1 MSRASRARRIATA
14 AVYGGGGLGLAT
26 AVGYGL
32 LYGEAKLARRWVGPP
47 VGVPPV
53 ADGLWGVGG
62 GAPPLR
68 LAVLGDS
75 SAAGFGVSE
84 PAETPAALLASGL
97 SEVAERPVLLHNVAV
112 VGARSRHLGEQVAAA
127 LAGGAPDVAVV
138 MIGANDV
145 TGRVRPVESVR
156 QLSDAVS
163 RLRAAGTR
171 VVVGTCPDLGTVQP
185 IVQPLRYVARQ
196 WSRQLAAAQTIAVV
210 EAGGRSVSLGDVLGP
225 EFAARP
231 AELFGADRFHPSA
244 EGYAA
249 TAAVLLP
256 SVCAALGIWPE
267 EDLPQPLFG
276 REGVRPVSRA
286 AARAAGHPG
295 SEVIGTDVDG
305 QEIGPRGRW
314 ALLRRRR
321 PRPVPE
327 PTDTRAGSAV
337 EELPARDDPAGA
349 PHAP

>member
-1 MSRASRARRIATA
+1 MTRASRARRIATA
-14 AVYGGGGLGLAT
+14 AAYGGGGLGVAT
-26 AVGYGL
+26 AGGYGL
-32 LYGEAKLARRWVGPP
+32 LYSEAKLARRWVGPP
-47 VGVPPV
+47 VGVPPA
-53 ADGLWGVGG
+53 ADGVWGVGG
-62 GAPPLR
+62 GAAPIR

-75 SAAGFGVSE
+75 SAAGLGVHE
-84 PAETPAALLASGL
+84 PDQTPGALLATGL

-112 VGARSRHLGEQVAAA
+112 VGARSRNLPDQVATV
-127 LAGGAPDVAVV
+127 LAVATPDLAVI

-156 QLSDAVS
+156 HLSEAVS
-163 RLRAAGTR
+163 RLRAGGTQ
-171 VVVGTCPDLGTVQP
+171 VVVGTCPDLGTVAP
-185 IVQPLRYVARQ
+185 IAQPLRYVARQ

-231 AELFGADRFHPSA
+231 TELFGADRFHPSA
-244 EGYAA
+244 EGYAT

-276 REGVRPVSRA
+276 REGVRPVARA

-295 SEVIGTDVDG
+295 SEVSGTNVDG
-305 QEIGPRGRW
+305 REVGPRGRW
-314 ALLRRRR
+314 VQLRRRR
-321 PRPVPE
+321 PRPVPQPATPH
-327 PTDTRAGSAV
+327 PT
-337 EELPARDDPAGA
+337 
-349 PHAP
+349 